1 MEQPYDV
8 GDYIAKDEII
18 VRLTDSEQRARVEA
32 TKGSLGEAQA
42 RFTEAG
48 VAFERTWEVFERELI
63 LSPILFGGALAHPS
77 CCVMWQM

>member
-32 TKGSLGEAQA
+32 TKDSLGEAQA

-48 VAFERTWEVFERELI
+48 VAFERKWEVFERELI